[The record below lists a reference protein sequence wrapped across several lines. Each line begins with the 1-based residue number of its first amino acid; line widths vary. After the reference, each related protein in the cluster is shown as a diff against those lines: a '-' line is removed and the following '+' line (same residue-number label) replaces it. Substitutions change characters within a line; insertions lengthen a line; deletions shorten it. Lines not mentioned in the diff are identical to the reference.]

1 MVVSESRE
9 NYLETI
15 FVLGQDKKKIRSIDV
30 VNELEFSKP
39 SVSRAIKGL
48 REEGFIEVDTSGYIT
63 LTDEGLAIAKSM
75 YERHVLISDWLIY
88 LGVDKKTAVQD
99 ACRIEHAMSEQSFNA
114 IKKQIEEWKR
124 SIYNQKASQEE
135 K

>member
-1 MVVSESRE
+1 MLISESRE

-15 FVLGQDKKKIRSIDV
+15 FVLSQTKKQVRAIDI
-30 VNELEFSKP
+30 VNELSFSKP

-48 REEGFIEVDTSGYIT
+48 REEGYIEVDPNGHIT
-63 LTDEGLAIAKSM
+63 LTPDGLTIAKSM

-114 IKKQIEEWKR
+114 IKGQIEEWKR
-124 SIYNQKASQEE
+124 GVYRQKGVDT
-135 K
+135 

>member
-15 FVLGQDKKKIRSIDV
+15 FVLSQDKKQIRSIDI

-48 REEGFIEVDTSGYIT
+48 RKEGFIEVDPSGYIT

-99 ACRIEHAMSEQSFNA
+99 ACRIEHTMSEQSFNA
-114 IKKQIEEWKR
+114 IKNQIEEWKR
-124 SIYNQKASQEE
+124 SIGII
-135 K
+135 

>member
-15 FVLGQDKKKIRSIDV
+15 FVLSQDKKQIRSIDI

-48 REEGFIEVDTSGYIT
+48 REEGYIEVDARGYIT
-63 LTDEGLAIAKSM
+63 FTDDGLTIAKSM

-124 SIYNQKASQEE
+124 SIYNQAK
-135 K
+135 